1 MTTAR
6 TKPTGDG
13 ERRQMYFDAIE
24 AEDAINEKSARG
36 DIQDIVS
43 ISSDEEEEE
52 EVEIEVAVKKGGE
65 KKKEK
70 EGKVLTKSYK
80 TETPLPPRSSRKNQA
95 NVFLEKL
102 STSLDPETQ
111 RQRGEER
118 TAANMQMLMLQNM
131 QQQLIATQNSLST
144 AQNERNELQR
154 RLDRAETELKMRQL
168 ISGGSPSSRSRH
180 YSRRRRRRQD
190 SQSPATPSYRRR
202 QRSRSRSRSR
212 SPDILPPY
220 SSRYSSRRSHSYH
233 RASRSPSPYPRKNR
247 SSHHST
253 NQHSRSDSPHDS
265 ANQSVPA
272 YFSPMTASTADP
284 TITSSQPFKP
294 PIRPD
299 TPVIAS
305 SSRVTLDELATL
317 AMQLPALDPGD
328 TLSIRPNEQG
338 YYDLELSPSKRKGKG
353 RE

>member
-13 ERRQMYFDAIE
+13 ERHQMYFDAIE

-95 NVFLEKL
+95 NMFLEKL
-102 STSLDPETQ
+102 SMSLDPETQ

-144 AQNERNELQR
+144 AQNECNELQR
-154 RLDRAETELKMRQL
+154 
-168 ISGGSPSSRSRH
+168 
-180 YSRRRRRRQD
+180 
-190 SQSPATPSYRRR
+190 
-202 QRSRSRSRSR
+202 
-212 SPDILPPY
+212 
-220 SSRYSSRRSHSYH
+220 
-233 RASRSPSPYPRKNR
+233 
-247 SSHHST
+247 
-253 NQHSRSDSPHDS
+253 
-265 ANQSVPA
+265 
-272 YFSPMTASTADP
+272 
-284 TITSSQPFKP
+284 
-294 PIRPD
+294 
-299 TPVIAS
+299 
-305 SSRVTLDELATL
+305 
-317 AMQLPALDPGD
+317 
-328 TLSIRPNEQG
+328 
-338 YYDLELSPSKRKGKG
+338 
-353 RE
+353 